1 MKNYYSVLGVREN
14 ADRAE
19 IKRAYRNLMKKWH
32 PDRCRHVDA
41 TRRTEEVSHA
51 YSVLCCPESRY
62 NHDIQL
68 REAGLSSKPL
78 FKKTEYPCLDC
89 AAKGFK
95 KTYEKSFVNSVKLWL
110 GMEVP
115 YEEHLCLTCCG
126 TGWERRIEEY

>member
-1 MKNYYSVLGVREN
+1 MKNYYSILGVREN
-14 ADRAE
+14 ADRSE

-32 PDRCRHVDA
+32 PDRCRHADA
-41 TRRTEEVSHA
+41 TNRTEEVSSA
-51 YSVLCCPESRY
+51 YSVLSCPESRY

-110 GMEVP
+110 GMDVP
-115 YEEHLCLTCCG
+115 CEEHLCLTCCG